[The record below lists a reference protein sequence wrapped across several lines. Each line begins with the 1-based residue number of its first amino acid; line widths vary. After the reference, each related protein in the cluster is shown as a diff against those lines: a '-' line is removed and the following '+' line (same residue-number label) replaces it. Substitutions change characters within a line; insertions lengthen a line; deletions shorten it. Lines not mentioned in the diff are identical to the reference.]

1 MGYLLVRHKVR
12 EFHEWKRVFD
22 AHKDAQRDA
31 GLRIERVL
39 RNLYEPNEVFLFF
52 EVIDLAK
59 ARSFVF
65 SPEVPNAQGESGV
78 VDKPDIYFLA

>member
-59 ARSFVF
+59 ARGFVF